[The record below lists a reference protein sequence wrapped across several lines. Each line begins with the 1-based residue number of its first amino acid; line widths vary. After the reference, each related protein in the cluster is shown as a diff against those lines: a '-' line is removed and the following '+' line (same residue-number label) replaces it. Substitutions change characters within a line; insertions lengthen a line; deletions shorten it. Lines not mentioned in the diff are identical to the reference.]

1 MAKNFYAVYKGRK
14 TGIFTKWPDVAKLVN
29 GFDGARYKGF
39 ETRDEAQNWMD
50 DGAPKPT
57 SVNGKKSSK
66 TTRNSVVLTPDSIQV
81 WTDGGS
87 RNHGN
92 VKGGH
97 VLNEDTAAW
106 AFYIKTPGET
116 FSGTDGEKGKT
127 NNYMEITAFLQAIKK
142 LIDLGL
148 REEHIV
154 FILDSK
160 YVLNAI
166 EKKWLAGWQR
176 RDWKKADGQTV
187 LNVEL
192 WQQVAELLPALTHV
206 DFEWTKGHADN
217 EGNNKVDELLNET
230 MDQM

>member
-29 GFDGARYKGF
+29 GYDGARYKGF

-50 DGAPKPT
+50 DGAPRPT
-57 SVNGKKSSK
+57 ATGSKKGSTAVHQSV
-66 TTRNSVVLTPDSIQV
+66 TLTSDSIQV

-92 VKGGH
+92 KLGGH
-97 VLNEDTAAW
+97 VLAEDTAAW
-106 AFYIKTPGET
+106 AFYIKTPSEA

-127 NNYMEITAFLQAIKK
+127 NNHMEIMAFLQAMKK

-148 REEHIV
+148 REEHVV

-166 EKKWLAGWQR
+166 QKNWLVGWQR
-176 RDWKKADGQTV
+176 RNWKKADGQTV

-192 WQQVAELLPALTHV
+192 WQQVAELIPAFTNV

-230 MDQM
+230 MDKM

>member
-1 MAKNFYAVYKGRK
+1 
-14 TGIFTKWPDVAKLVN
+14 
-29 GFDGARYKGF
+29 
-39 ETRDEAQNWMD
+39 
-50 DGAPKPT
+50 
-57 SVNGKKSSK
+57 
-66 TTRNSVVLTPDSIQV
+66 
-81 WTDGGS
+81 
-87 RNHGN
+87 
-92 VKGGH
+92 
-97 VLNEDTAAW
+97 
-106 AFYIKTPGET
+106 
-116 FSGTDGEKGKT
+116 
-127 NNYMEITAFLQAIKK
+127 MEITAFLQAIKK

-176 RDWKKADGQTV
+176 RGWKKADGQTV